1 MKLNARLQG
10 ARVLA
15 PVLKDR
21 AFLAAVAARTTKLGA
36 DVERIANE
44 VTHGQPTLRV
54 RKTANGGLGLEPTDT
69 AQARRTEYGT
79 LNRAPRPWAA
89 RLIAALRAFRR
100 QQRL

>member
-10 ARVLA
+10 ARILA

-21 AFLAAVAARTTKLGA
+21 AFLATVAARTAKLGA
-36 DVERIANE
+36 DVERLANE
-44 VTHGQPTLRV
+44 ATGGRPAFRLRN
-54 RKTANGGLGLEPTDT
+54 TANGGLALEPTDP

-79 LNRAPRPWAA
+79 LNGAPRPWAA